1 MSLLAVS
8 NLSKYRDGNP
18 SVHAIGFNQERGEN
32 IAIVGETG
40 SGKTSLLKMI
50 AGLLQPDEGE
60 ILLNRAPVLGPLY
73 QLIPGHKDIG
83 YLSQHFE
90 LLNHYKVYEVLD
102 MHRKCSEQAANDL
115 YQICRIEHLLQ
126 RRTDALSG
134 GERQR
139 IALAQQLVKSPQLI
153 LLDEPFSNLD
163 FPHRQMIKQ
172 VLKDLRAQQDKSFI
186 WVSHD
191 AADVLSWADTMY
203 IMQQGTFLQQGT
215 PVQLYHHPINAYAA
229 CLLCDFN
236 SIIVS
241 NGRTAMIRP
250 EKIVISSAP
259 DNEANATIQS
269 IDFCGDH
276 FLIGLHA
283 HGKMLRVKTIHANWS
298 VGASVH
304 VGWHEEDL
312 HYFQ

>member
-8 NLSKYRDGNP
+8 NLSKHRDGNR
-18 SVHAIGFNQERGEN
+18 SVHAIGFTQERGEN

-60 ILLNRAPVLGPLY
+60 VLLNGEPVLGPLY

-102 MHRKCSEQAANDL
+102 MHRKCSEKDADEL

-172 VLKDLRAQQDKSFI
+172 VLKDLRAQQEKTFI

-203 IMQQGTFLQQGT
+203 LMQQGSFLQQGT
-215 PVQLYHHPINAYAA
+215 PAQLYHHPIDAYSAG
-229 CLLCDFN
+229 LLGDFN
-236 SIIVS
+236 AIILPD
-241 NGRTAMIRP
+241 GGTAMIRP
-250 EKIVISSAP
+250 EKIVIASTTNSEP
-259 DNEANATIQS
+259 NATIES
-269 IDFCGDH
+269 IEFCGDH
-276 FLIGLHA
+276 FLVGINT
-283 HGKMLRVKTIHANWS
+283 HGKMLRVKTVHSNWS
-298 VGASVH
+298 VGAPVH
-304 VGWHEEDL
+304 VSWQHEDL
-312 HYFQ
+312 HRFQ